1 MFWLFWQLVGVGIA
15 VGCIILAIATI
26 RGIAALL
33 RWDDSEIIEEGRR
46 RHRESGI
53 EL

>member
-1 MFWLFWQLVGVGIA
+1 MFWLFWQLVGVAIA
-15 VGCIILAIATI
+15 VGGFVLVIAII
-26 RGIAALL
+26 RGIAALW

-46 RHRESGI
+46 HRESGI